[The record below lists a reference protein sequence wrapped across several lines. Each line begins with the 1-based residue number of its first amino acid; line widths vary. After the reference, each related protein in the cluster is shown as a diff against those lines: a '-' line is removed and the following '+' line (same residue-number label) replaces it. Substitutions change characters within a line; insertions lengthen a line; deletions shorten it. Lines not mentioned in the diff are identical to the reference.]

1 MHLDPKPA
9 RPTERCKIKRVNPAV
24 RSVSTPRGT
33 KDLLVVGR
41 VNRVSASRN
50 LPEPAFASE
59 WSAERLRERL
69 RIELPPG
76 AWKRLVHAAEGR
88 GASVEQLLRF
98 GLSEVA

>member
-1 MHLDPKPA
+1 MHPNPETARRTLD
-9 RPTERCKIKRVNPAV
+9 CKIKRVNPAV

-33 KDLLVVGR
+33 KDLPVVGR
-41 VNRVSASRN
+41 VNRVSARGN

-59 WSAERLRERL
+59 WSAEGLSERL

-76 AWKRLVHAAEGR
+76 AWKRLVHAAERR
-88 GASVEQLLRF
+88 GASVEQLLRL